1 MGSCTLSLWVIVVVI
16 ARSFL
21 CLQQQPGSLLGFA
34 PSWARAHLQHTML
47 SPNIT
52 LESCRCSAF
61 VFTEKQILGM
71 VKAMSSK
78 HTVLERDVLEVPFPV
93 CNCKSGGR
101 KRHWKTAG
109 KRGGKCIL
117 RKWWKSPQCAKLQS
131 LLCLEKQI
139 SSHHQETAGSAQGHE
154 RTLVS
159 TETCLHPQGQWLPCA
174 NKACTMM
181 HIYHRKK
188 HALKSFPK
196 SDLKATSVAVQNSS
210 SEYRAGAVS
219 QLSLQ
224 LGNNNKC
231 MIELD
236 HLHPLS
242 LKREFSTGR
251 MSCPNFHVCSENRM
265 MRTAHSSYTLSY
277 WSTILFCR
285 ILYLIPTL
293 LF

>member
-61 VFTEKQILGM
+61 VFIEKQILGM

-93 CNCKSGGR
+93 RNCKSGGR

-131 LLCLEKQI
+131 LVSGETNKLTSPRNCRICTRPRAHISVNRDLFASTRAMAAVCKQSLHDDAHI
-139 SSHHQETAGSAQGHE
+139 SQK
-154 RTLVS
+154 
-159 TETCLHPQGQWLPCA
+159 
-174 NKACTMM
+174 KAC
-181 HIYHRKK
+181 
-188 HALKSFPK
+188 
-196 SDLKATSVAVQNSS
+196 
-210 SEYRAGAVS
+210 SEK
-219 QLSLQ
+219 LSKIWPQ
-224 LGNNNKC
+224 S
-231 MIELD
+231 
-236 HLHPLS
+236 H
-242 LKREFSTGR
+242 
-251 MSCPNFHVCSENRM
+251 
-265 MRTAHSSYTLSY
+265 
-277 WSTILFCR
+277 
-285 ILYLIPTL
+285 
-293 LF
+293 